1 MSSRQNRNTP
11 STQKLERYPQTQDL
25 IDPVAYGALEQKVE
39 NQEKRI
45 ESLENEL
52 REYRDKSN
60 VRKGMN
66 TVLLALGATILGIL
80 VWGINVIKDLFITH

>member
-45 ESLENEL
+45 EFLEKEV
-52 REYRDKSN
+52 RENRDRTN
-60 VRKGMN
+60 ILKGW
-66 TVLLALGATILGIL
+66 TAALMVIGAAIGSVVI
-80 VWGINVIKDLFITH
+80 WAINVAKDLFITH